1 MCLRKRALTADR
13 LGSPGT
19 LTRMCRRLRFG
30 PVRAGLVAPFGVNG
44 EIIFFVTAAAKLS
57 TGLLGNSVAIS
68 PGSPDSQRILGVH
81 GAVCGSC
88 HFAAVMVRSFL
99 PSGGLSPNKDRMF
112 QVQNGCNPWLREPR
126 CELGTDSWLGPDPSS
141 YLVWM
146 TIPSKKMRLELGRN
160 LK

>member
-1 MCLRKRALTADR
+1 
-13 LGSPGT
+13 
-19 LTRMCRRLRFG
+19 MCRRLRFG

-68 PGSPDSQRILGVH
+68 PESPDSQRILGVH
-81 GAVCGSC
+81 GGCLWELPLRRGYGQI
-88 HFAAVMVRSFL
+88 L

-126 CELGTDSWLGPDPSS
+126 
-141 YLVWM
+141 
-146 TIPSKKMRLELGRN
+146 
-160 LK
+160 

>member
-1 MCLRKRALTADR
+1 MCLRKRARTADR

-81 GAVCGSC
+81 GGCLWELPLRRGYGQI
-88 HFAAVMVRSFL
+88 L
-99 PSGGLSPNKDRMF
+99 PSFRRPFS
-112 QVQNGCNPWLREPR
+112 
-126 CELGTDSWLGPDPSS
+126 
-141 YLVWM
+141 
-146 TIPSKKMRLELGRN
+146 
-160 LK
+160 